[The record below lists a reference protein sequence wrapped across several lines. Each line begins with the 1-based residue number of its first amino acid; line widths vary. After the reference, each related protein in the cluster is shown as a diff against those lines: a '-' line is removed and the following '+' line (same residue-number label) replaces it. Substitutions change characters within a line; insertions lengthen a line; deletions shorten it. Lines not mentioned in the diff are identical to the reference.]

1 MEKCD
6 KAFIISKF
14 LRKLL
19 LEEIYLLDLKQANK
33 TFSGKEIFLVSVI
46 MKSLSLLSNVEN

>member
-1 MEKCD
+1 MFSLGKLDMEKCD

-14 LRKLL
+14 LMKETA

-33 TFSGKEIFLVSVI
+33 IFSEK
-46 MKSLSLLSNVEN
+46 KYP